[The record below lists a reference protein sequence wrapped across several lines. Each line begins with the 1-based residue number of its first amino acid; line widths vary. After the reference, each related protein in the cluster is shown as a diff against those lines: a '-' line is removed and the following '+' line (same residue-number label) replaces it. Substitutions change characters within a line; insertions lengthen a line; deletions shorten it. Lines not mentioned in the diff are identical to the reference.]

1 MIRMRKSLLSL
12 FFLCFVYLLKGQQ
25 QTLPAFN
32 YTPQAPTTAAFTR
45 YGDIPVDLST
55 GVTAINIPIYTMS
68 EHGINIPISIS
79 YHASG
84 IKVSDVA
91 SEVGLGWT
99 LNAGGTVTQTT
110 FGWDDEQVDY
120 GGRMRPQWKSA
131 EEFEDYNFA
140 HMNDPLWNPE
150 LYYYHLFTTDNYT
163 DRFYYSL
170 GNGESG
176 IFRKDLATNIFK
188 TIPYKPVKIRFISP
202 VNGQPLKIEII
213 TTDGTRYLYRKNI
226 KDYWSADRIINSSG
240 TDSVVFYSH
249 VAEVT
254 NNNVTYTETFGSFRN
269 RYEVKTE
276 PYLENERNP
285 CWAELGIRN
294 SDFSNG
300 PLPTSTVLTNEIPL
314 TDSIVGANTVIR
326 FTYAQDREDAIF
338 AFSSRLI
345 RIQVFNRLSGT
356 LIKTVDF
363 SHTYSGTTSPFDP
376 SISSRRLM
384 LAGMQS
390 GANGEEKHAF
400 RYNTQIMS
408 NYFRGHT
415 APGQDLWG
423 YNGLSGSSLLFADF
437 SPGGNN
443 GLFPNEELTKACML
457 EEIKYPT
464 GGKTV
469 FEYESHRASPLV
481 YGYGFS
487 PGVFPADGKVG
498 GLRIKKISNYA
509 YEGAVPQ
516 IKTYEYECTLD
527 RNYGM
532 IAWYKFVYTQK
543 TFYYF
548 NTNGSYAECGYIGGN
563 GSYGISSENICTSNP
578 MGRIIGG
585 PQAQIHYSTVT
596 EYIGEPGNSAGKT
609 VYHYTNVEGLDNDQE
624 YEDLRF
630 IGPWQIDIGS
640 YIPPLKKKEE
650 YKFENGQYKLV
661 RKTETLFTT
670 LHDTEFITGLNLA
683 SDLPL
688 INFRS
693 NEPNSYAFDYYNNYL
708 HRYYDETLH
717 YSNTVARTALKLPSK
732 TSIYDYID
740 DNNYILTS
748 TEYSYNSYCQQI
760 SATTT
765 TTSKGE
771 LLKTKFTYPVDYPGQ
786 APYNTMVARN
796 NISPVIEQSTFISTN
811 VPEVFLQSITT
822 NYNFWDPASQIW
834 GNSASN
840 FILPQTVETKKGTN
854 DVETRVQYFSYDEK
868 GNPVYVAK
876 ENDTRQH
883 YIWDYN
889 KTYPVAQVINV
900 SESDKKYVVYN
911 SFEAVTSWLFGW
923 GSIVDDNTAPTGK
936 KCLFMGVRGL
946 QYALNSNN
954 SYILSY
960 WYKAGSSISVAANS
974 TILANPAAK
983 NGWVFMKR
991 RITGSSSVS
1000 IAGSGYIDELRLYPE
1015 TAQMAT
1021 FAYEPGVGVTAQCD
1035 INDKITYYQY
1045 DAAGRLI
1052 LVKDDNGYVLKKICY
1067 NYQGQVSN
1075 CDDNTIPLWQPT
1087 GATRCKPCPQ
1097 NSNYTSNMKQQEE
1110 RDNNPNSDT
1119 YGTVRWVDWYA
1130 ICTVTADWQNTAN
1143 TRCVTINNQNTGEL
1157 QQEQSDRNPCSGTY
1171 GQTRWISAGTN
1182 TTACPVPLVYRS
1194 LPIVNKTYYKQDCG
1208 AQQNPLPYI
1217 VNLAEG
1223 AFTSSNSPQEANALA
1238 EQEAQRL
1245 ANINGGCFTVY
1256 IRTATVLKS
1265 NPSDEQQY
1273 SEITFYFYSD
1283 AAGTIPL
1290 LTFPSPIIINY
1301 KVRDWWTTNGGPPES
1316 DGYISYSFPPSTFV
1330 DDKFVYEYVSTFC
1343 PDASYCWHSEVI
1355 LLPGRYVIIP

>member
-1 MIRMRKSLLSL
+1 MRKILLSL
-12 FFLCFVYLLKGQQ
+12 FFLCFVFVSNAQ

-55 GVTAINIPIYTMS
+55 GVTAINIPIYTMN

-99 LNAGGTVTQTT
+99 LNAGGTVTQTI
-110 FGWDDEQVDY
+110 FGLADELVDY
-120 GGRMRPQWKSA
+120 GYRQRPQWKSA

-176 IFRKDLATNIFK
+176 IFRKDLATNVFK
-188 TIPYKPVKIRFISP
+188 TIPYRPIQIRFISP
-202 VNGQPLKIEII
+202 VNGQPLKIEMI

-345 RIQVFNRLSGT
+345 KIQVFNRLSGT

-363 SHTYSGTTSPFDP
+363 SHTYSGTTAPLDP
-376 SISSRRLM
+376 STSNRRLM

-408 NYFRGHT
+408 PYFRGHT

-423 YNGLSGSSLLFADF
+423 YNGLAGSSLLFADF

-469 FEYESHRASPLV
+469 FEYESHRASSLV

-548 NTNGSYAECGYIGGN
+548 NTNGSYGDCGYIGGN

-585 PQAQIHYSTVT
+585 PQAPIHYSTVT

-630 IGPWQIDIGS
+630 IGPWQTDIGS
-640 YIPPLKKKEE
+640 YIPPLNKKEE

-693 NEPNSYAFDYYNNYL
+693 NEPNSYAFEYYNNFL
-708 HRYYDETLH
+708 HRSYNETLH

-732 TSIYDYID
+732 TSVYEYID
-740 DNNYILTS
+740 NNNYILTS
-748 TEYSYNSYCQQI
+748 TDYSYNNYCQQI
-760 SATTT
+760 SAIT

-771 LLKTKFTYPVDYPGQ
+771 LIKAKFTYPVDYPGQ
-786 APYNTMVARN
+786 APYTTMVARN
-796 NISPVIEQSTFISTN
+796 NISPVIEQSTFNCTN
-811 VPEVFLQSITT
+811 VPEVFLQSTKT
-822 NYNFWDPASQIW
+822 NYNYWDPASQTW
-834 GNSASN
+834 GNSAGN

-854 DVETRVQYFSYDEK
+854 DFETRIQYYSYDQK

-876 ENDTRQH
+876 ENDTRQL
-883 YIWDYN
+883 YIWSYN
-889 KTYPVAQVINV
+889 KTYPVAQVMNV
-900 SESDKKYVVYN
+900 PDEQKQFVAYT
-911 SFEAVTSWLFGW
+911 SFEDTDNGNW
-923 GSIVDDNTAPTGK
+923 SISGPQLITDDNTAPTGK
-936 KCLFMGVRGL
+936 KCLRLTFLVHIDKS
-946 QYALNSNN
+946 LNAGAT
-954 SYILSY
+954 YILSY
-960 WYKAGSSISVAANS
+960 WYKTGGAISVSGNS
-974 TILANPAAK
+974 TIIATSQPK
-983 NGWVFMKR
+983 NGWVYEKR
-991 RITGSSSVS
+991 KITGTSLLS
-1000 IAGSGYIDELRLYPE
+1000 ISGSFSYIDELRLYPE
-1015 TAQMAT
+1015 TAQMT
-1021 FAYEPGVGVTAQCD
+1021 TMAYEPGVGMTAQSD

-1067 NYQGQVSN
+1067 NYQGQPGN
-1075 CDDNTIPLWQPT
+1075 CADNTIPLWQLT

-1097 NSNYTSNMKQQEE
+1097 NNSYISNMKQQEE

-1119 YGTVRWVDWYA
+1119 YGNVRWVDWYTG
-1130 ICTVTADWQNTAN
+1130 CTAPTDWQNTGN
-1143 TRCVTINNQNTGEL
+1143 TRCVTINNQNTGEQ
-1157 QQEQSDRNPCSGTY
+1157 QQEQSDRNPCSNTY
-1171 GQTRWISAGTN
+1171 NQTRWISAGTN
-1182 TTACPVPLVYRS
+1182 TTACPVPAVYRS
-1194 LPIVNKTYYKQDCG
+1194 LPINKVYYKQDCG
-1208 AQQNPLPYI
+1208 PQQNPLPYP

-1223 AFTSSNSPQEANALA
+1223 AFTSPNSPQEANALA

-1245 ANINGGCFTVY
+1245 ANINGGCFTAYV
-1256 IRTATVLKS
+1256 RAVTVFKN
-1265 NPSDEQQY
+1265 NPPDGLQY
-1273 SEITFYFYSD
+1273 SEVTFYFYSD

-1290 LTFPSPIIINY
+1290 TLQTAISFNY
-1301 KVRDWWTTNGGPPES
+1301 TVHDWWTTDGGAPES
-1316 DGYISYSFPPSTFV
+1316 EGYTTGYSLPGTVGFNNL
-1330 DDKFVYEYVSTFC
+1330 VYEYASNFC
-1343 PDASYCWHSEVI
+1343 PDESYCWHSEVI
-1355 LLPGRYVIIP
+1355 LQPGRYVIIP